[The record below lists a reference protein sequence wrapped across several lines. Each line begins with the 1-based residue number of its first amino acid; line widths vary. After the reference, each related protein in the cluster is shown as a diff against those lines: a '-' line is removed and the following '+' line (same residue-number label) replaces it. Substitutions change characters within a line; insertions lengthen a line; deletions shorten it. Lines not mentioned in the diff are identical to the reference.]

1 MQGNIIRE
9 RFLKFYESNNHK
21 IVSSSPLLPIDDDTL
36 LFANAGMNQFKN
48 IFLGKEVRDYKRA
61 TTCQKVVRAG
71 GKHNDLENV
80 GRTARHHTFFEMLGN
95 FSFGDYF
102 KVDAIKFAW
111 SFLTEELKLDTSKMF
126 VTIYEEDDEAHGI
139 WKDVIGLPVDKI
151 HRRGKKDNFWQM
163 GDTGPCGPCSEI
175 FYDQGKGVGCNT
187 PECDPECECD
197 RHLEIWNLV
206 FMQYNRDEKGEMTP
220 LPKPSIDTG
229 MGLERVAGIMQN
241 VVSNYDTDLIKPI
254 IEFIANDIGIKYGS
268 NELNDVS
275 MRVIADHSRATAFL
289 IGDGVIP
296 SSDGRGYVLRRIMRR
311 AMRHGRLLGYENIFF
326 YKVVLFVIDF
336 MKGYYTEL
344 ADKKEYI
351 KGTVEK
357 EERSFIK
364 TLSSGLEILNSD
376 IIPRSKTKGVIVG
389 DDIFKLYDT
398 YGFPVDL
405 LEDIA
410 TDNNLS
416 LDLVR
421 FDTLMQE
428 QQERAKAG
436 GLGVKLDRVLD
447 IFTTLGSKYQSEFLG
462 YRESDFDNKGKV
474 ICIVNGEKEV
484 ATITAQDKAFLIFD
498 KTSFYP
504 EGGGQTGDVGSIT
517 ADGIEFEVDD
527 TFKVGDAIIHSGH
540 LKKGMIEIGKEL
552 DQNINNDR
560 RLKTEYNHTATH
572 LLHKALQSTL
582 GATVRQAGSNVDD
595 ESFRFDFTFDRA
607 LTDVEIESI
616 EQQVNSEIFTSH
628 KVVKEYMNKEEAI
641 KTGATAL
648 FGERYSDT
656 VRVVTIGDYST
667 ELCGGCHIEN
677 TSEIGV
683 FKIILEQSVA
693 SGVRRI
699 EGLTSYKALAYL
711 NDADR
716 LRKDLLQLLKT
727 QDIVKRVNDIFLEL
741 KSKDRNIRDLESK
754 LVSINAEDMLSDIKT
769 VNGINYITLRMDDS
783 SIDNMRSLLD
793 KAKQKVGSGIVIMA
807 GVSDSKGVLLI
818 GVTKDITSKINANDI
833 IKKANTITVVKGG
846 GRPEMAQAGV
856 DDVSKIDELLN
867 SLIDII

>member
-9 RFLKFYESNNHK
+9 RFLKFFETNSHK
-21 IVSSSPLLPIDDDTL
+21 IISSSPLLPIDDDTL

-48 IFLGKEVRDYKRA
+48 IFLGKEIRDYNRA

-126 VTIYEEDDEAHGI
+126 VTIFEEDDEAHDI
-139 WKDVIGLPVDKI
+139 WKDVIGLSVDKI

-187 PECDPECECD
+187 PECDPKCECD

-206 FMQYNRDEKGEMTP
+206 FMQYNRDETGDMTP

-254 IEFIANDIGIKYGS
+254 IEFIASDIGIKYGS
-268 NELNDVS
+268 DELSDVS

-311 AMRHGRLLGYENIFF
+311 AMRHGRLLGYESIFF

-351 KGTVEK
+351 QGTVEK

-376 IIPRSKTKGVIVG
+376 ILPRSKSKGVIVG

-416 LDLVR
+416 LDMSR
-421 FDTLMQE
+421 FDILMQE
-428 QQERAKAG
+428 QQERAKLG

-447 IFTTLGSKYQSEFLG
+447 IFTILGSKYQSEFLG
-462 YRESDFDNKGKV
+462 YRESDFNSRGKV
-474 ICIVNGEKEV
+474 VSIIKDEKEV
-484 ATITAQDKAFLIFD
+484 ATITATDKAFLIFD

-504 EGGGQTGDVGSIT
+504 EGGGQVGDIGYIT
-517 ADGIEFEVDD
+517 AEGIEFEVDD

-540 LKKGMIEIGKEL
+540 LRSGTIEIGKEL
-552 DQNINNDR
+552 DHNINSGR

-582 GATVRQAGSNVDD
+582 GAAVRQAGSNVDD

-607 LTDVEIESI
+607 LTGVEIESI
-616 EQQVNSEIFTSH
+616 EQQVNNEIFTAH
-628 KVVKEYMNKEEAI
+628 KVVKECMSKEEAI

-656 VRVVTIGDYST
+656 VRVVTIGNYST

-683 FKIILEQSVA
+683 FKIVVEQSVA

-699 EGLTSYKALAYL
+699 EGLTSYKALMYL

-727 QDIVKRVNDIFLEL
+727 QDIVKRINDIFLEL
-741 KSKDRNIRDLESK
+741 KSKDRNIKDLEAK
-754 LVSINAEDMLSDIKT
+754 LVSINAEDMLSDIKS

-793 KAKQKVGSGIVIMA
+793 KAKQKVVSGIVIMA
-807 GVSDSKGVLLI
+807 GISDSKGILLI
-818 GVTKDITSKINANDI
+818 GVTKDLTSKMNANDI

-846 GRPEMAQAGV
+846 GRPEMAQAGI

>member
-9 RFLKFYESNNHK
+9 RFLKFFELNSHK
-21 IVSSSPLLPIDDDTL
+21 IISSSPILPIDDDTL

-48 IFLGKEVRDYKRA
+48 IFLGKEVRDYNRA

-102 KVDAIKFAW
+102 KEDAIKFAW
-111 SFLTEELKLDTSKMF
+111 NFLTEDLKLDKSKMF
-126 VTIYEEDDEAHGI
+126 VTIFEEDDEAHDI

-151 HRRGKKDNFWQM
+151 YRRGKKDNFWQM

-175 FYDQGKGVGCNT
+175 FYDQGKGVGCNRA
-187 PECDPECECD
+187 ECDAECECD

-206 FMQYNRDEKGEMTP
+206 FMQFNRDETGNMSP

-254 IEFIANDIGIKYGS
+254 IEFISSDIGIKYGS
-268 NELNDVS
+268 SDLSDVS
-275 MRVIADHSRATAFL
+275 MRVIADHSRAAAFL

-311 AMRHGRLLGYENIFF
+311 AMRHGRLLGYEDIFF

-336 MKGYYTEL
+336 MKGYYIEL

-351 KGTVEK
+351 KGIVEK

-376 IIPRSKTKGVIVG
+376 IIPRSKSNGVIVG

-410 TDNNLS
+410 TDSNLT
-416 LDLVR
+416 LDMAR
-421 FDTLMQE
+421 FDILMQE
-428 QQERAKAG
+428 QQERAKLG

-462 YRESDFDNKGKV
+462 YRESDFNNSGKV
-474 ICIVNGEKEV
+474 ISIVKDEKEV
-484 ATITAQDKAFLIFD
+484 GTISSGDKAYLIFD

-504 EGGGQTGDVGSIT
+504 ESGGQTGDTGEIIS
-517 ADGIEFEVDD
+517 DDIEFEVDD
-527 TFKVGDAIIHSGH
+527 TFKVGDAIIHSGY
-540 LKKGMIEIGKEL
+540 LKTGKIEVGNVFN
-552 DQNINNDR
+552 QQINKDR
-560 RLKTEYNHTATH
+560 RFKTEYNHTATH

-582 GATVRQAGSNVDD
+582 GATVRQAGSHVDN

-607 LTDVEIESI
+607 LTDKEIASI
-616 EQQVNSEIFTSH
+616 EQQVNSEIFNSH
-628 KVVKEYMNKEEAI
+628 IVQKEYMNKDAAI
-641 KTGATAL
+641 KAGATAL

-677 TSEIGV
+677 TSEIGLC
-683 FKIILEQSVA
+683 KIVLEQSVA

-699 EGLTSYKALAYL
+699 EGLTSYRALSYL
-711 NDADR
+711 NDADN

-727 QDIVKRVNDIFLEL
+727 QDIVKKINDMFLDL
-741 KSKDRNIRDLESK
+741 KSRDKHIKELEEK
-754 LVSINAEDMLSDIKT
+754 LVSINAEDMLSDIKV
-769 VNGINYITLRMDDS
+769 VNGISYIVLRIDNN

-793 KAKQKVGSGIVIMA
+793 KAKQKIGSGIVIMA
-807 GVSDSKGVLLI
+807 GINDSKGILLI
-818 GVTKDITSKINANDI
+818 GVTKDITSKITANDV
-833 IKKANTITVVKGG
+833 IKKANSITDVKGG
-846 GRPEMAQAGV
+846 GRPEMAQAGI
-856 DDVSKIDELLN
+856 DDISKIDELLN